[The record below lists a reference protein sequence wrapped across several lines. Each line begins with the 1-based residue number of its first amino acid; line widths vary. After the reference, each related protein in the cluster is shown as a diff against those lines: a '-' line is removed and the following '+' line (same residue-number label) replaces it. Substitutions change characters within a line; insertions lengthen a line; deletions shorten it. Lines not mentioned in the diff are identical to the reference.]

1 MLLPRAYAAIVI
13 GALALGCSS
22 GPLEPA
28 PRLAPN
34 ESLGIDATV
43 RSLSTVEG
51 GCWALDTHRGRYEP
65 MGLPESFRV
74 DGKRV
79 RVVLRDAPN
88 SGSICQIGTLVVIDN
103 ISER

>member
-1 MLLPRAYAAIVI
+1 MILPRSYTAVVV
-13 GALALGCSS
+13 GALALACSS

-34 ESLGIDATV
+34 ESLSIDATA

-65 MGLPESFRV
+65 MSLPERFRM
-74 DGKRV
+74 DGQRV

-88 SGSICQIGTLVVIDN
+88 SGSICQIGTLVLIDS